1 MGENVFLRKE
11 ELESVEPIWEEETL
25 TSFARG
31 NVPSSA
37 TLIVFASAANPSCM
51 KNGCVALDESERTD
65 GDHFNVPS
73 TPSSILTDLIPRQ
86 LR

>member
-31 NVPSSA
+31 ARV
-37 TLIVFASAANPSCM
+37 L
-51 KNGCVALDESERTD
+51 GVALATAVDARPVHRARD
-65 GDHFNVPS
+65 RAADDK
-73 TPSSILTDLIPRQ
+73 SSG
-86 LR
+86 